1 MQRYLDVSPQIYK
14 TYLKYVSPAD
24 IYPYSIDEV
33 FIDVTG
39 YLPYYHMSA
48 HELAMTMVR
57 EVLYNTGITATAGI
71 DTNLYLA
78 KLAMDIVVLLLF
90 DCLFQ
95 PVKTLIADDV
105 FNTAVIGLRSFG
117 VNACGDKL
125 LGKEAVT
132 LVDFFG
138 YLAAHIGQ
146 MEKVIFVH
154 HNKAAVPQGS
164 HCMAHAGL

>member
-1 MQRYLDVSPQIYK
+1 MLLK
-14 TYLKYVSPAD
+14 TAPVPGKSILGAQSCLPCNGFFFPCLAGQD
-24 IYPYSIDEV
+24 CLAYS
-33 FIDVTG
+33 
-39 YLPYYHMSA
+39 
-48 HELAMTMVR
+48 
-57 EVLYNTGITATAGI
+57 VL
-71 DTNLYLA
+71 
-78 KLAMDIVVLLLF
+78 VLLLF
-90 DCLFQ
+90 GCLFQ

-105 FNTAVIGLRSFG
+105 FNTAGIGLRSFG

-154 HNKAAVPQGS
+154 SEKAAVPQGS
-164 HCMAHAGL
+164 HCMSHAGF

>member
-1 MQRYLDVSPQIYK
+1 MLLK
-14 TYLKYVSPAD
+14 TAAVPGKSILGAQSCLPCNGFFFPRLAGQD
-24 IYPYSIDEV
+24 RLAYS
-33 FIDVTG
+33 
-39 YLPYYHMSA
+39 
-48 HELAMTMVR
+48 
-57 EVLYNTGITATAGI
+57 VL
-71 DTNLYLA
+71 
-78 KLAMDIVVLLLF
+78 VLLLF
-90 DCLFQ
+90 GCLFQ

-105 FNTAVIGLRSFG
+105 FNTTGIGLRSFG

-138 YLAAHIGQ
+138 NFPANIGQ

-154 HNKAAVPQGS
+154 HKKAAVPQGS

>member
-1 MQRYLDVSPQIYK
+1 MLLK
-14 TYLKYVSPAD
+14 TAAVLENP
-24 IYPYSIDEV
+24 
-33 FIDVTG
+33 
-39 YLPYYHMSA
+39 LWA
-48 HELAMTMVR
+48 HEATCPATVFFFPRLAGQDR
-57 EVLYNTGITATAGI
+57 LAYSVL
-71 DTNLYLA
+71 
-78 KLAMDIVVLLLF
+78 VLLLF
-90 DCLFQ
+90 GCLFQ

-105 FNTAVIGLRSFG
+105 FNTTGIGLRSFG

-138 YLAAHIGQ
+138 NFPANIGQ

-154 HNKAAVPQGS
+154 HKKAAVPQGS